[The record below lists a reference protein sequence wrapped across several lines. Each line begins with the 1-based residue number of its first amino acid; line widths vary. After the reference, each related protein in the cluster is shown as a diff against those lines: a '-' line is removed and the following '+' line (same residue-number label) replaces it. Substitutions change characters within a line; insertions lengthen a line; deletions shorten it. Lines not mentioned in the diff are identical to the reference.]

1 MFNCKFVTVLC
12 IYFLFVFKEAV
23 ATNRYYPKPTREE
36 FQREVVGS
44 LKIAKQRI
52 INSRSRHPGLS
63 GNRWR
68 LEKAAN
74 ALYNEDANH
83 DLQANRL
90 LQNNNKREMED
101 SSDDSD
107 NSSSSNLDEE

>member
-1 MFNCKFVTVLC
+1 LC

-44 LKIAKQRI
+44 LKTAKQRI
-52 INSRSRHPGLS
+52 INSRKRHPGLP
-63 GNRWR
+63 GNRR
-68 LEKAAN
+68 KLEKAAN
-74 ALYNEDANH
+74 ELYNEDVNH

-90 LQNNNKREMED
+90 LQNDNNHREMED

-107 NSSSSNLDEE
+107 NSSSSNVDKE